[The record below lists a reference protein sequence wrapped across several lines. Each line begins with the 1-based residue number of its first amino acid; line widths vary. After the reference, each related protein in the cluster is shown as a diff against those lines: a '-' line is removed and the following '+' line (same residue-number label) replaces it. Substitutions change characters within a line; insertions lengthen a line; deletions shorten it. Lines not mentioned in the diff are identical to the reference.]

1 MNNNI
6 VKLIAVIALLALLI
20 VSVVA
25 CVSSGNTENTDP
37 ATDAITTA
45 DEDDGATETK
55 KPFKPIITT
64 DPPIETEPPV
74 EIDTSNVGI
83 VTDADTQF
91 GGAVDMH

>member
-6 VKLIAVIALLALLI
+6 VKLIAVIALLALLT
-20 VSVVA
+20 VSIVA

-45 DEDDGATETK
+45 GEDDGATETK

>member
-6 VKLIAVIALLALLI
+6 VKLIAVIALLALLT
-20 VSVVA
+20 VSIVA

-83 VTDADTQF
+83 VTDADTQC
-91 GGAVDMH
+91 GGAVELL